1 LRVRAAV
8 SERRDRDGL
17 LFLDELDPVAA
28 RVRATETRRLAPRLG
43 EAAGT
48 LALTAEEL
56 AALSGG
62 RLEDRAA
69 GITTVSNRLDQVQGL
84 RIPASEDE
92 IVGGVFRVVGAIES
106 LPLLITEI
114 PLTTIREDENVLVGR
129 AGASTG
135 SVSPRGHFDMVRVV
149 PLNAAAVNRL
159 GGAGIRSL
167 PDYSLRAVRLR
178 DLARDLAAPAATA
191 AAVPSAPAGS
201 AAAEAAP

>member
-1 LRVRAAV
+1 M
-8 SERRDRDGL
+8 
-17 LFLDELDPVAA
+17 AA

-43 EAAGT
+43 EAPGT
-48 LALTAEEL
+48 QPLTAEEL

-62 RLEDRAA
+62 RLEERAA
-69 GITTVSNRLDQVQGL
+69 GISTVSNRLDQVQGL

-92 IVGGVFRVVGAIES
+92 PIGGVFHVVGTIES

-114 PLTTIREDENVLVGR
+114 PVTTIREDENILVGR

-167 PDYSLRAVRLR
+167 PDYSLRPVRL
-178 DLARDLAAPAATA
+178 RDLAAPAATPA
-191 AAVPSAPAGS
+191 AAPSTPVGS
-201 AAAEAAP
+201 AAAGAGR